1 MSILSVK
8 DLKVFY
14 GSLEAVKGVSLEIA
28 AGETLAIVGESGC
41 GKSSLALAIPRLLA
55 EPPATVRAESVR
67 ICGQEV
73 AGAERAALRPLRG
86 CVVGTV
92 FQDPMTAL
100 SPLHRI
106 GRQIAEAVT
115 LHRQATRQELDAIT
129 HDWLKRVGIS
139 DPARVARSYPHE
151 LSGGMQQRVMIAMA
165 MVNNPSLLIA
175 DEPTTALDAITQAQV
190 LELMRGLVGK
200 ERALLLVTHDMGVV
214 RRMATRVAVM
224 HDGEIVETAPRE
236 ELFGNPQHPYTRELL
251 AAMPPKRPP
260 LRPPSGGTLPTSV
273 RQAPLVHKSA
283 PRSVGA
289 VLQTAPARSA
299 GREAPPALVAQD
311 LRVWFPV
318 RGGLFSRTVSH
329 VKAVDG
335 VSFTLQ
341 EGEVLSIV
349 GESGSGKTTLTRAI
363 LGLAPLHSGS
373 FRLFGQDPSAAGAA
387 ERRAMRRS
395 LQVVFQDPF
404 ASLNPRH
411 TVLELVTGAMV
422 AQGLISRREAPA
434 EARRLLAEAGLPG
447 DILDRLPHEFSGG
460 QRQRIAIA
468 RAMALSPR
476 TVICDEAVS
485 ALDLSIRAHI
495 LRLLLDLRDRH
506 GLSYL
511 FITHDLAVARM
522 ISNRIAVMHGGRFVE
537 EGPAEDVLD
546 NPQSDYTRALLAAN

>member
-115 LHRQATRQELDAIT
+115 LHRKATRQELDAIT

-236 ELFGNPQHPYTRELL
+236 ELFENPRHPYTRELL
-251 AAMPPKRPP
+251 AAMPPKRSP
-260 LRPPSGGTLPTSV
+260 LRPLSGETLPTSV
-273 RQAPLVHKSA
+273 RQAPLVQNAACPDSRA
-283 PRSVGA
+283 PSRV
-289 VLQTAPARSA
+289 PAS
-299 GREAPPALVAQD
+299 PPALVAQD

-422 AQGLISRREAPA
+422 AQGLVSRREAPA

>member
-8 DLKVFY
+8 GLKVFY

-115 LHRQATRQELDAIT
+115 LHRKATRQELDAIT

-236 ELFGNPQHPYTRELL
+236 ELFENPQHPYTRELL

-260 LRPPSGGTLPTSV
+260 LCPPSGGTLPTSV
-273 RQAPLVHKSA
+273 RQAPLVQNAASRPA
-283 PRSVGA
+283 GA
-289 VLQTAPARSA
+289 VLQTAPARGA
-299 GREAPPALVAQD
+299 GREVPPALVAQD

-373 FRLFGQDPSAAGAA
+373 FRLFGQDPAAAGAA

-422 AQGLISRREAPA
+422 AQGLVSRREAPA

>member
-115 LHRQATRQELDAIT
+115 LHRKATRQELDAIT

-190 LELMRGLVGK
+190 LDLMRGLVGK

-236 ELFGNPQHPYTRELL
+236 ELFENPRHPYTRELL
-251 AAMPPKRPP
+251 AAMPPKRSP
-260 LRPPSGGTLPTSV
+260 LRPLSGETLPTSV
-273 RQAPLVHKSA
+273 RQAPLVQNAACPDSRA
-283 PRSVGA
+283 PSRI
-289 VLQTAPARSA
+289 PAS
-299 GREAPPALVAQD
+299 PPALVAQD

-422 AQGLISRREAPA
+422 AQGLVSRREAPA

>member
-1 MSILSVK
+1 
-8 DLKVFY
+8 
-14 GSLEAVKGVSLEIA
+14 
-28 AGETLAIVGESGC
+28 
-41 GKSSLALAIPRLLA
+41 
-55 EPPATVRAESVR
+55 
-67 ICGQEV
+67 
-73 AGAERAALRPLRG
+73 
-86 CVVGTV
+86 
-92 FQDPMTAL
+92 
-100 SPLHRI
+100 
-106 GRQIAEAVT
+106 
-115 LHRQATRQELDAIT
+115 
-129 HDWLKRVGIS
+129 
-139 DPARVARSYPHE
+139 
-151 LSGGMQQRVMIAMA
+151 
-165 MVNNPSLLIA
+165 
-175 DEPTTALDAITQAQV
+175 
-190 LELMRGLVGK
+190 
-200 ERALLLVTHDMGVV
+200 
-214 RRMATRVAVM
+214 
-224 HDGEIVETAPRE
+224 
-236 ELFGNPQHPYTRELL
+236 
-251 AAMPPKRPP
+251 MPPKRPP
-260 LRPPSGGTLPTSV
+260 HRPPSGGTLPTSV
-273 RQAPLVHKSA
+273 RPAPLVQNAASR
-283 PRSVGA
+283 PVGA
-289 VLQTAPARSA
+289 VLQTAPAQGA

-422 AQGLISRREAPA
+422 AQGLVSRREAPA